1 MADLLAPTISK
12 SVEAGQSPV
21 ANPPATEFPD
31 NEPGQPVTSVA
42 TTHSEGSDTLKPH
55 SSTASDGRRESHNG
69 HIPPRPTFPSAKYQT
84 EAPQPVSAR
93 PAEHTIRRGSIGG
106 HELEH
111 SASFGSLSGSDF
123 SDWSSDDAEVPPK
136 PRRNSALTKFR
147 LNQAAQSHRKRMK
160 ETQTVPEDEDAADGP
175 RRPKRRRRGRIA
187 RDGRLTI
194 SINETAN
201 SGYLAK
207 TLGAAIRNHLHPHN
221 AEEARAAQHLKH
233 RLDLKS
239 SATIPRLNIVIMVI
253 GSRGDIQPFL
263 KIGKVLKEK
272 HHHRVRIA
280 THPTFRKFVE
290 EDIGLEFFSIG
301 GDPSEL
307 MAFMV
312 KNPGLIP
319 SLETIKAGE
328 IGKRRESMYQMFQG
342 FWRACINTTDD
353 ETDTANIQ
361 MMKSKFGFVADA
373 IIANPPSFAHYHCA
387 ERLGIPLHLVF
398 TFPYTPTEAFPHPLA
413 NIRNNNADQHYT
425 NFMSYPLVDLMVWQG
440 LGDLVNRFR
449 TKTLGLD
456 PISTLWAPGQISRTQ
471 VAMSYLWSPGLVPK
485 PKDWGPHIDIAGYVF
500 LDLASS
506 FTPNGELSAFL
517 DRKDDRELVY
527 IGFGSI
533 SGIRDPTAFT
543 KMIFDA
549 TELANV
555 RAIVSRGWGG
565 MGDGF
570 DVPDSVHLIDNV
582 PHGNRTPL

>member
-1 MADLLAPTISK
+1 MADLLAPAISK
-12 SVEAGQSPV
+12 SVEADISPV
-21 ANPPATEFPD
+21 ANPPTTEFPD
-31 NEPGQPVTSVA
+31 DEAGQHITSIH
-42 TTHSEGSDTLKPH
+42 TTHSGGSSTLKPD
-55 SSTASDGRRESHNG
+55 SSTASDGRRESKNHA
-69 HIPPRPTFPSAKYQT
+69 PPRPTLTAGKYQT
-84 EAPQPVSAR
+84 EAPQPVSTP
-93 PAEHTIRRGSIGG
+93 PAEPTIRRRSTNGR
-106 HELEH
+106 ELAR
-111 SASFGSLSGSDF
+111 SASFGSPSS
-123 SDWSSDDAEVPPK
+123 SEVSEWSSDDEEVPSK
-136 PRRNSALTKFR
+136 ARRNSALTKFR
-147 LNQAAQSHRKRMK
+147 LNQAAQSHWKRSK
-160 ETQTVPEDEDAADGP
+160 DTQTGPGDGDAAESLQHQKP
-175 RRPKRRRRGRIA
+175 WRRGRIA

-207 TLGAAIRNHLHPHN
+207 TLGAAIRNHLHPHS
-221 AEEARAAQHLKH
+221 AEEVRAAQHLKH
-233 RLDLKS
+233 RLDVKS
-239 SATIPRLNIVIMVI
+239 NASIPRLNIVIMVI

-263 KIGKVLKEK
+263 KIGKILKDK

-301 GDPSEL
+301 GNPSEL

-312 KNPGLIP
+312 NNPGLIP
-319 SLETIKAGE
+319 SIETIKAGE
-328 IGKRRESMYQMFQG
+328 IGRRRESMYQMFQG

-361 MMKSKFGFVADA
+361 MMQSKFGFVADA

-387 ERLGIPLHLVF
+387 EKLGIPLHLVF

-413 NIRNNNADQHYT
+413 NIKANNADQHYT

-506 FTPNGELSAFL
+506 FKPESDLITFL
-517 DRKDDRELVY
+517 EKKDDRELVY

-533 SGIRDPTAFT
+533 SGVRDPAAFT
-543 KMIFDA
+543 KMIFHA

-570 DVPDSVHLIDNV
+570 DVPESVHLVDNV
-582 PHGNRTPL
+582 PHGKETQL